1 MPPKVPAPRDIEAL
15 QHNEA
20 RRKHIPTAETQSYVT
35 EEEARP
41 KKLRYPRN
49 PDLDPQLVWRGK
61 DEQDEEDFYVDAP
74 PVYIQEK
81 IKPQAIVDDLKRRS
95 DAARR
100 ARAEQEADFIPDM
113 FHDFNGLPD
122 KEAEFEFYQHD
133 KNWANRMILGDSLM
147 VMASLAEK
155 EALRGQ
161 MQCIYLDPPYGIK
174 FNSNFQPSTKSRDV
188 KDGKIESLT
197 REPEMIRAFRD
208 TWSDGINTYL
218 SYLRDRLIVA
228 RDLLHVSGSIFVQI
242 GDENVHLVRGL
253 MDEVFGKE
261 NFVAAISFK
270 KTSGATS
277 EFLPGTVDFVVFYAK
292 DRTRLKYRQLYLE
305 RQLGEDGDATYTFLR
320 SDVGNRRRLRSDE
333 IGELAKEGAQGKIFR
348 LQTLTSQS
356 VGREKGEGAASW
368 FPVKVSGKEI
378 RPPSTARWKTNQL
391 GMQRLQCAGRVEASG
406 STISYVRFHGDFPV
420 FPITD
425 LWVDTQSGS
434 SMEKV
439 YVVQTSQKIVER
451 CVLMSTDP
459 GDLVLDPTC
468 GSGTTAYVAEQWGRR
483 WITIDTSRVALALA
497 RQRLM
502 AARLPSYLLKDS
514 EEGARKEAELEKTLH
529 AEGPF
534 SRSIR
539 RGFVYER
546 VPHITL
552 KSIANNSAIDVIWE
566 QAQKTLVL
574 LLERLNELLDQAWED
589 WEVPRD
595 ADERWST
602 ETKKVHAAWW
612 QARRDLQAEI
622 DASIVRNGDIEYLV
636 DRPYEDRNK
645 VRVSGPFSVESL
657 SPHRVLS
664 PDDEEEILAGQ
675 LADLSGDETPRR
687 RTKSLTRTE
696 ADARAE
702 QDFTRV
708 VLENLHKSGVQN
720 TKKGEALVF
729 TELKAWPGGKLIHA
743 EGRYSEG
750 DKERRVAVCI
760 GPEYGT
766 VSWGLV
772 REAAR
777 EAIEAFD
784 TLVVCGFA
792 FEPRVNEESLAKFG
806 RLTVLKARMN
816 ADLHMAGALKPTGA
830 GNLFVV
836 FGEPDIKVATE
847 ADGRLTAEILGVDI
861 FDPTTGEV
869 RSSDVDDIACWFI
882 DTDYDEES
890 FFVRQAYFLGGND
903 PYKRLKTT
911 LKAEIDEDAWA
922 TLYSAKSR
930 SFERPATGKI
940 AVKVINHYGDE
951 VLKVFGV

>member
-1 MPPKVPAPRDIEAL
+1 MPPKVPASRDIEAL
-15 QHNEA
+15 QHKDA

-61 DEQDEEDFYVDAP
+61 DEQDADDLYIDAA

-81 IKPQAIVDDLKRRS
+81 IKPQAIIDDLKRRS

-100 ARAEQEADFIPDM
+100 ARSEQDADFIPDM

-161 MQCIYLDPPYGIK
+161 VQCIYLDPPYGIK

-208 TWSDGINTYL
+208 TWKDGVHTYL
-218 SYLRDRLIVA
+218 SYVRDRLIVA
-228 RDLLHVSGSIFVQI
+228 RDLLHESGSIFVQI
-242 GDENVHLVRGL
+242 GEDNVHLIRGL
-253 MDEVFGKE
+253 MDEVFGSQ
-261 NFVAAISFK
+261 NYIAQIVFQ
-270 KTSGATS
+270 KTGGQSS
-277 EFLPGTVDFVVFYAK
+277 LLLSNVNDFVVWFSK
-292 DRTRLKYRQLYLE
+292 NKGGTKYHQLYKKK
-305 RQLGEDGDATYTFLR
+305 QLGVGHGSGARYDQTDEAGEAFQLTSLTSNRPPGSFPVAFEGRTYGPSGGYWKT
-320 SDVGNRRRLRSDE
+320 GE
-333 IGELAKEGAQGKIFR
+333 IGFPR
-348 LQTLTSQS
+348 LI
-356 VGREKGEGAASW
+356 K
-368 FPVKVSGKEI
+368 
-378 RPPSTARWKTNQL
+378 
-391 GMQRLQCAGRVEASG
+391 AGRIHKG
-406 STISYVRFHGDFPV
+406 GRTLRYKRYLNDFPAYE
-420 FPITD
+420 ITNS
-425 LWVDTQSGS
+425 WPDTAGSGD
-434 SMEKV
+434 KI
-439 YVVQTSQKIVER
+439 YVVQTSVAVVER
-451 CVLMSTDP
+451 CILMATDP

-468 GSGTTAYVAEQWGRR
+468 GSGTTAFVAEQWGRR

-502 AARLPSYLLKDS
+502 AARFPSYLLRDS
-514 EEGARKEAELEKTLH
+514 EEGSRKEAELSKSLPT
-529 AEGPF
+529 EGPF
-534 SRSIR
+534 TRSIR

-552 KSIANNSAIDVIWE
+552 KAIANNTAIDVIWE
-566 QAQKTLVL
+566 GAQQTLTSL
-574 LLERLNELLDQAWED
+574 LDKLNGLLEEAWEE
-589 WEVPRD
+589 WEVPREA
-595 ADERWST
+595 ADEWSP
-602 ETKKVHAAWW
+602 EAKRVHAAW
-612 QARRDLQAEI
+612 LQAYLDRQEEI
-622 DASIVRNGDIEYLV
+622 NASIAMNGDTEYLV
-636 DRPYEDRNK
+636 DRPYEDRSK
-645 VRVSGPFSVESL
+645 VRVTGPFSVESL

-664 PDDEEEILAGQ
+664 TDDEEDILAEE
-675 LADLSGDETPRR
+675 LAELSGDATARR

-696 ADARAE
+696 AEARAE

-708 VLENLHKSGVQN
+708 VLENLKKSGVQN
-720 TKKGEALVF
+720 TKKGEALIF
-729 TELKAWPGGKLIHA
+729 TELKPWPGGRLVHA
-743 EGRYSEG
+743 EGRYQEG

-792 FEPRVNEESLAKFG
+792 FEPRVNEESLGKFG

-836 FGEPDIKVATE
+836 FGEPDIKIAIE
-847 ADGRLTAEILGVDI
+847 KDDRLTAEILGVDI

-903 PYKRLKTT
+903 PYKRLKIT

-930 SFERPATGKI
+930 PFERPTTGKI